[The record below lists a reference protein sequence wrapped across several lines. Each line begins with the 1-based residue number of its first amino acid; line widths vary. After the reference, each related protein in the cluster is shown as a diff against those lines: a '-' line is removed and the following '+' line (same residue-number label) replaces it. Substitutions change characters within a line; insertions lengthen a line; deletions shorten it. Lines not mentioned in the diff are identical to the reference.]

1 VIRVLLPVDGSENAA
16 RAVRTV
22 ARCSQRV
29 APVEVQLL
37 YVQLD
42 DGTAFA
48 ALDEPARNDALEAGN
63 RALQSASAVLRG
75 AGIACTSESR
85 KGFVPSVIIQYA
97 KSANCDAIVMGT
109 RGMGSTEQ
117 VLGSIARQ
125 VINLSDLPVTLVK

>member
-16 RAVRTV
+16 RAVHAV

-63 RALQSASAVLRG
+63 RALQSASAVLRR

>member
-16 RAVRTV
+16 RAVHPV
-22 ARCSQRV
+22 ARCSQRI

-37 YVQLD
+37 YVQQD

-63 RALQSASAVLRG
+63 RALQSASAVLRR

-97 KSANCDAIVMGT
+97 KSANCDAIVMA
-109 RGMGSTEQ
+109 RAAWDRPSRCWAPS
-117 VLGSIARQ
+117 LARSSICR
-125 VINLSDLPVTLVK
+125 ICRSLW

>member
-1 VIRVLLPVDGSENAA
+1 MIRVLLPVDGSENAA
-16 RAVRTV
+16 RAVQRV
-22 ARCSQRV
+22 ASCSQRV

-42 DGTAFA
+42 DGTAST

-63 RALQSASAVLRG
+63 RALQSALEVLAR

-85 KGFVPSVIIQYA
+85 KGFVPSVIIEYA
-97 KSANCDAIVMGT
+97 KSTNCDAIVMGT
-109 RGMGSTEQ
+109 RGMGSTDQ

-125 VINLSDLPVTLVK
+125 VISLSDLPVTLVK